1 MPGRR
6 KTTTTA
12 VIDEPETTL
21 STGNIE
27 SVKKEEVDQHVK
39 PLLDSAAFSDAADSQ
54 QVADAVPDEERLKDL
69 MARML
74 HARERAQ
81 EATERVREINAELV
95 GRNAAIPETFKEKYK
110 LAVEDLTSSRR
121 IANLTRAELVS
132 AMKGWHR
139 SLRMAY

>member
-6 KTTTTA
+6 KTTQTA
-12 VIDEPETTL
+12 VIEEPETT
-21 STGNIE
+21 TANIE
-27 SVKKEEVDQHVK
+27 SVNKEEVDQHVK
-39 PLLDSAAFSDAADSQ
+39 PLLDSAPLSDTDPQ
-54 QVADAVPDEERLKDL
+54 QVPDEERLKDL

-95 GRNAAIPETFKEKYK
+95 GRSTVPDTFKEKYK
-110 LAVEDLTSSRR
+110 MAVQDLTMSRR
-121 IANLTRAELVS
+121 AASLTRAELVA